1 MFARGDV
8 SSGALRGAFAKLTR
22 QPILAIFAF
31 LYAPLVGLLGIQYL
45 SSLSGPLSPEGDRVV
60 MGDFLAFQTG
70 AVILA
75 DGRGSHLYD
84 LRFQRETQDQL
95 VGKVFPEW
103 QPYVNPPLLA
113 IALRPLAGL
122 ETIDAFRFY
131 SAAMACAGLFGAAT
145 LVAIV
150 PHLARTSLDAAT
162 VFLLSL
168 SFHPLARTL
177 FGGQNAVLTWALL
190 SGVAWA
196 FARRKQV
203 TAGLLFGLLTYKPQ
217 YLPLPGLLLAYVGAW
232 PALAVASS
240 VGLLHYALG
249 AAFVGP
255 GWPLA
260 MLAAMRQYR
269 PMEWAGSF
277 ESHFSLLPFFDY
289 AVGGAAGRVL
299 ASATIVAVLV
309 ALWRYAPRARPESVE
324 FSLLWSLVI
333 VAEMLASPHLQYY
346 DFGVLV
352 LPVLVGLERM
362 LARGRPPSLLLR
374 ILLGIVYVGY
384 PWLYEVAPRIGF
396 QPLTL
401 CTLAIYAWLCSVAR
415 KPAPFDCRTEIEGVA
430 PREPHA

>member
-1 MFARGDV
+1 MFLRRDV
-8 SSGALRGAFAKLTR
+8 SLGALCGAFVKLTR
-22 QPILAIFAF
+22 QPMLAFIAF
-31 LYAPLVGLLGIQYL
+31 LYAPLVAVLGIQYL
-45 SSLSGPLSPEGDRVV
+45 SGLSGPLSPEGDRVV
-60 MGDFLAFQTG
+60 IGDFLAFQTG

-84 LRFQRETQDQL
+84 LRFQREMQSRL
-95 VGKVFPEW
+95 VGKVSPEW

-113 IALRPLAGL
+113 IALRPLAGMG
-122 ETIDAFRFY
+122 TIDAFRFY
-131 SAAMACAGLFGAAT
+131 GAAMACAGLLGAAA
-145 LVAIV
+145 LVGIV
-150 PHLARTSLDAAT
+150 PHLARTSLDAAS

-190 SGVAWA
+190 SAVAWA

-203 TAGLLFGLLTYKPQ
+203 TAGILFGLLTYKPQ

-232 PALAVASS
+232 PALAVASA

-255 GWPLA
+255 GWPLG

-269 PMEWAGSF
+269 PMEWAGSL

-289 AVGGAAGRVL
+289 AVGGAAGRLL
-299 ASATIVAVLV
+299 ASAAIAAVIA
-309 ALWRYAPRARPESVE
+309 ALWRCAPRARPGSVE

-352 LPVLVGLERM
+352 LPVVVGLERIV
-362 LARGRPPSLLLR
+362 ACGRTPGLLLSM
-374 ILLGIVYVGY
+374 LLAIAYAGY
-384 PWLYEVAPRIGF
+384 PWLYEAAPRVGF

-401 CTLAIYAWLCSVAR
+401 CTLAIYAWLCRVAR
-415 KPAPFDCRTEIEGVA
+415 KPAPPFDRLA
-430 PREPHA
+430 R